1 MSAPR
6 ELLATT
12 RSPSLTNSEVM
23 LLHGTNADYGLK
35 TQAWR
40 LNLMRQCKQV
50 DKLAVHKTKQR
61 HRWRLHVS

>member
-1 MSAPR
+1 
-6 ELLATT
+6 
-12 RSPSLTNSEVM
+12 M

-40 LNLMRQCKQV
+40 LNLMRQCKQM
-50 DKLAVHKTKQR
+50 DKLAGHKTKQR

>member
-1 MSAPR
+1 LRIISHN
-6 ELLATT
+6 EKSFIL
-12 RSPSLTNSEVM
+12 SEVM
-23 LLHGTNADYGLK
+23 LLYGTNADYGLK

-50 DKLAVHKTKQR
+50 DKLAGHKTKQR